1 MQKISNEELGR
12 LSAEEARAGGKAPLV
27 IVLDKIRSMNNV
39 GSIFRTSDAYRVEKI
54 CLCGFTPVPPHRE
67 IQKTALGATE
77 SVPWEHFDSTL
88 SCINSLK
95 DAGYTVYCIEQVKN
109 SIMLQD
115 FVPGANNKIAVVL
128 GNEVEGVTQEVVD
141 ACDGALELPQFGMKH
156 SLNVAVTAGIVIW
169 ELFFKLNKK
178 T

>member
-1 MQKISNEELGR
+1 
-12 LSAEEARAGGKAPLV
+12 
-27 IVLDKIRSMNNV
+27 
-39 GSIFRTSDAYRVEKI
+39 
-54 CLCGFTPVPPHRE
+54 
-67 IQKTALGATE
+67 
-77 SVPWEHFDSTL
+77 
-88 SCINSLK
+88 
-95 DAGYTVYCIEQVKN
+95 
-109 SIMLQD
+109 MLQD